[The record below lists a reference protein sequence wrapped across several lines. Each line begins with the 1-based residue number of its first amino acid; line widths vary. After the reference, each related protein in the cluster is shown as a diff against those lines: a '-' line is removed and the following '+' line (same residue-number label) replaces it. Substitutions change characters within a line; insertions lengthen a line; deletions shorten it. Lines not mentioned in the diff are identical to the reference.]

1 MLLEAA
7 AVGLSDA
14 VVNPSQVGFIGFA
27 RPLRLARPQ
36 RSNYRGNMYTGIGL
50 AMAERKFG
58 ELVMLFSQGWPSH
71 HIVLFAGGQTTNVS
85 LPKKRAFVW

>member
-1 MLLEAA
+1 MKIRTGRAVLLEAA

-50 AMAERKFG
+50 AWRNASSEN
-58 ELVMLFSQGWPSH
+58 W
-71 HIVLFAGGQTTNVS
+71 
-85 LPKKRAFVW
+85 